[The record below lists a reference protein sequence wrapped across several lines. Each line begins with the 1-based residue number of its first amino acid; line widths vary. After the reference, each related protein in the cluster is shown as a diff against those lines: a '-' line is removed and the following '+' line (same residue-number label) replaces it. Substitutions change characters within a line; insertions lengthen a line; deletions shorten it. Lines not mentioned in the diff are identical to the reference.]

1 MTTEIKLPEIGEG
14 TAEGEVIKWLVS
26 EGQTV
31 EEDTP
36 LVEVMT
42 DKATV
47 EIPSPV
53 PGTVF
58 ELCAKEGDVVD
69 VGAVI
74 LLISAGEDAEHG
86 DTTTAPEVEASS
98 ESAEAVQSTASTETE
113 QRSEETVAAVP
124 DEDPV
129 AAARAMAR
137 AELDAET
144 EDTRVW
150 EAPPPT
156 AGGPLT
162 TPATRRLAR
171 ELGVD
176 LKGVKGTGKGGRI
189 TKADLMGRGD
199 RIVAGAPD
207 SDVQPGSGDEVESAA
222 SAVPEAELPTVGQPP
237 ALIPDSDDSLEERV
251 PLRGLR
257 RRIAERLAEAKRVIP
272 HFTYVEE
279 CDMTEIVA
287 LRREAKEMAA
297 AQGLRVTYLPF
308 FIKALTEACRR
319 HPILNSSLDEER
331 GEIVLKRYYNVGIAT
346 DTDRGLMVPVV
357 KNADRLS
364 IFELAQ
370 EIERLSADA
379 RAGRSA
385 ADDLQGGT
393 ITITSTGNIGGFV
406 ATPIINHPE
415 VAILGI
421 PAIRRRPV
429 VRNDEIVIR
438 DMVNLSLS
446 LDHRIVDGAPAALFT
461 RDLAALLEDPKLQL
475 LAP

>member
-14 TAEGEVIKWLVS
+14 TAEGEIIKWLVA
-26 EGQTV
+26 EGAVV

-53 PGTVF
+53 PGTVL
-58 ELCAKEGDVVD
+58 ELRAKEGDIVD

-74 LLISAGEDAEHG
+74 LLIGAGDDAGGSEVGATSELEAPDQPVEPGAPVEDDE
-86 DTTTAPEVEASS
+86 PVVVEVEAG
-98 ESAEAVQSTASTETE
+98 
-113 QRSEETVAAVP
+113 
-124 DEDPV
+124 DEDAV

-137 AELDAET
+137 AELDDNADELPA
-144 EDTRVW
+144 W
-150 EAPPPT
+150 EAPPPA

-171 ELGVD
+171 ELGID
-176 LKGVKGTGKGGRI
+176 LQDVHGTGKGGRI
-189 TKADLMGRGD
+189 TKADLTGHGD
-199 RIVAGAPD
+199 RVDAGPPD
-207 SDVQPGSGDEVESAA
+207 SPPLPATGHGTEPAAVRASHDESPPGARPLLLTP
-222 SAVPEAELPTVGQPP
+222 AVDGP
-237 ALIPDSDDSLEERV
+237 LEERV

-297 AQGLRVTYLPF
+297 AEGLRVTYLPF

-319 HPILNSSLDEER
+319 HPIVNSSLDEES

-364 IFELAQ
+364 IFDLAQ

-393 ITITSTGNIGGFV
+393 ITITSTGNIGGLV

-421 PAIRRRPV
+421 PAIRKRPV
-429 VRNDEIVIR
+429 VRDDEIVIR

-446 LDHRIVDGAPAALFT
+446 LDHRVVDGAPAALFT
-461 RDLAALLEDPKLQL
+461 RDLVALLEDPKLQL